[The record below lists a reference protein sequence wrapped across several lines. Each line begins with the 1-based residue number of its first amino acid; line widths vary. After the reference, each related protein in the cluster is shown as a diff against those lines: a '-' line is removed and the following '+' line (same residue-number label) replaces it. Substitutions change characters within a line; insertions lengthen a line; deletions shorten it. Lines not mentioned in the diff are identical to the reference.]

1 MKTNKEKIE
10 EIKGVYS
17 VGDELQAGITIHSI
31 GSKYVTCVSIWGIL
45 HTVKYTIDEFY
56 DNFMVY

>member
-1 MKTNKEKIE
+1 MKTIKEKIE
-10 EIKGVYS
+10 EIKDAYS
-17 VGDELQAGITIHSI
+17 VGDEVQTGVTIDSI
-31 GSKYVTCVSIWGIL
+31 GSKYVTCTSIYGSA

>member
-1 MKTNKEKIE
+1 LQT
-10 EIKGVYS
+10 GV
-17 VGDELQAGITIHSI
+17 TIDSI
-31 GSKYVTCVSIWGIL
+31 GSKYVTCTSIYGSV